1 MEHRF
6 SFKFLEG
13 LAFAPF
19 CTVLIIIEIYTC
31 GCFELVFFFVS
42 PTHSL
47 PLFGEGCDASFSP
60 VCNVR
65 SLASFYSTKSS
76 TECYPS
82 IIECFFS
89 SVFVHCAFPV
99 CLKKNA
105 TAVLLDVE
113 MPNKETLMPACVVSL
128 VGSRVCAIDIICLS
142 HEKGIGHLPLV
153 CHTLISRCED
163 CVSYRQRQ
171 SYQATTDGFPRINGL
186 FSLRNFL
193 SRVSSLKSLSYKC
206 NYCIYTAV
214 NEACRCFNVYAYI
227 KGATVTKSR

>member
-82 IIECFFS
+82 IIECFF
-89 SVFVHCAFPV
+89 FFR
-99 CLKKNA
+99 L
-105 TAVLLDVE
+105 
-113 MPNKETLMPACVVSL
+113 
-128 VGSRVCAIDIICLS
+128 R
-142 HEKGIGHLPLV
+142 
-153 CHTLISRCED
+153 
-163 CVSYRQRQ
+163 
-171 SYQATTDGFPRINGL
+171 
-186 FSLRNFL
+186 SLRL
-193 SRVSSLKSLSYKC
+193 PSLFKKKC
-206 NYCIYTAV
+206 HCCA
-214 NEACRCFNVYAYI
+214 AGCRNAE
-227 KGATVTKSR
+227 